1 MGPQGLQKHS
11 PLHSLA
17 LLLLLGVLP
26 GAAQGSFEVRI
37 SPRTAVVE
45 YGGSVWINCST
56 TCQDRD
62 APIGLEIP
70 LTKELSRT
78 GPGWIAM
85 HIVNI
90 SEWES
95 NSQCYVNCNTTHKLV
110 KGTISAYRAP
120 EQVVLEPL
128 PALVLG
134 QTHTLTCRVWGVAPV
149 RHLTVSLRQGNRTLH
164 TETFHNRTGAGPDNV
179 TVTHEITPQRW
190 DHGQQVTCFTALDLT
205 PHWPLIR
212 NSSAVAEL
220 RVYYRPRMDDSGC
233 PRSRIWVKGTKQIF
247 CEAQGSPTPTVECVK
262 PGVVFQGAEQRLVS
276 SEDAGTYNCTASNEY
291 GTVSREVMV
300 HVDDPTWWWLKWVL
314 VVVGVLVLA
323 AGVGYLV
330 YVWYC
335 RTYKVGSYWLKPK
348 ETGKAAEQ
356 HKPSELRS
364 LNGAAESTAG
374 AEQSV

>member
-95 NSQCYVNCNTTHKLV
+95 NPQCYVNCNTTHKLV

-190 DHGQQVTCFTALDLT
+190 DHRQQVTCLTALDLT
-205 PHWPLIR
+205 PHRPLIR

-220 RVYYRPRMDDSGC
+220 QSH
-233 PRSRIWVKGTKQIF
+233 
-247 CEAQGSPTPTVECVK
+247 ETPT
-262 PGVVFQGAEQRLVS
+262 AI
-276 SEDAGTYNCTASNEY
+276 AIATAAIA
-291 GTVSREVMV
+291 T
-300 HVDDPTWWWLKWVL
+300 L
-314 VVVGVLVLA
+314 VVMLLGVLA
-323 AGVGYLV
+323 CGLV
-330 YVWYC
+330 Q
-335 RTYKVGSYWLKPK
+335 R
-348 ETGKAAEQ
+348 
-356 HKPSELRS
+356 
-364 LNGAAESTAG
+364 STAQRRAGPSQAGLEMAPAG
-374 AEQSV
+374 ADLTSVEGDGWNSPL